1 MLRHHLLFTAFTCM
15 MVVGMSSCASLE
27 NTGYLY
33 QTAGA
38 AHDHIMLVRKNPET
52 FGYQRLQ
59 ALSERYPELA
69 VFIERKGQPRYYA
82 ETTNSGDRYFIL
94 YYPKKR
100 EAFACR
106 SMAES
111 TQKIEFSG
119 PYPITQNELAT
130 LRKLEA
136 GEGQDINES
145 EVP

>member
-1 MLRHHLLFTAFTCM
+1 MLRYHILFAVFPCI
-15 MVVGMSSCASLE
+15 VVTGLSSCASLE

-38 AHDHIMLVRKNPET
+38 AHDHIMLVRENPTT
-52 FGYQRLQ
+52 FGFQRLQ
-59 ALSERYPELA
+59 ALSKRYADLA

-111 TQKIEFSG
+111 SQKIEFSG
-119 PYPITQNELAT
+119 PYPITQNELTT

-136 GEGQDINES
+136 GVKQDINES
-145 EVP
+145 EAL